1 MPSWESVVKSKGN
14 SVLKLG
20 YLCICRHD
28 WTQLNR
34 TESLDV
40 GFWFSL
46 IPRPRGGGVVVSSE
60 GGVAAERQFD
70 LSCDLRLTIGQTRR
84 NWRQPVRDYRMLRC
98 FGCLDVQMFGC
109 VCMLCGILGGGVWE
123 MGVQLHKI
131 TYIHCSLHL
140 QFVCG
145 RGEWVYSNIAS
156 CSHWPLQIV
165 NSRWFVKYTAY
176 HRNSAHIT
184 KKFRRRRAKCE
195 RQTTTKNWTKKQSIG
210 KHARY
215 AATSV
220 AQRWS
225 SSVVHDH
232 CYSCREYFS
241 LFCG

>member
-34 TESLDV
+34 TEWLDV

-46 IPRPRGGGVVVSSE
+46 IPARGEGGCGREQRRGRGGWASIRLVLWFAPHNWTNEAQLEATSPRLSDASMFWVLGCSNVWMCLHALWDF
-60 GGVAAERQFD
+60 GGVGFGKWVFNYIKLHTYTAVCTCSSSAE
-70 LSCDLRLTIGQTRR
+70 G
-84 NWRQPVRDYRMLRC
+84 
-98 FGCLDVQMFGC
+98 
-109 VCMLCGILGGGVWE
+109 
-123 MGVQLHKI
+123 
-131 TYIHCSLHL
+131 
-140 QFVCG
+140 
-145 RGEWVYSNIAS
+145 GEWVYSNIAS

-232 CYSCREYFS
+232 C
-241 LFCG
+241 